1 MANASGYI
9 KAFGYSQKYD
19 WLFLPSEIG
28 GTSSL
33 PVGDYAYVT
42 ANLNGYRI
50 ALLGGVWYNGSN
62 AGAFCWSVTDGVGT
76 RYRTIGGRLVYV
88 PTAS

>member
-1 MANASGYI
+1 MFTSI
-9 KAFGYSQKYD
+9 K
-19 WLFLPSEIG
+19 ICG

-50 ALLGGVWYNGSN
+50 ALLGGIWNHGGS
-62 AGAFCWSVTDGVGT
+62 AGAFFWLVNNGVGV
-76 RYRTIGGRLVYV
+76 RYRFIGGRLVYV